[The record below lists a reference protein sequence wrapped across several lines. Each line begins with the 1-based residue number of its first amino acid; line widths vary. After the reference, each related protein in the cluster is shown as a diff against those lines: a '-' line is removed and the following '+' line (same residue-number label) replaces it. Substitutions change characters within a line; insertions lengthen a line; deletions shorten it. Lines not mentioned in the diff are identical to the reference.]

1 MREACPAWPR
11 DIAICISRRARD
23 HGAVAQ
29 ARKSGG
35 NAARPAKLTPCSAAT
50 QEHAHGGAGYGLG
63 DVPHNRA
70 GRLAMSNHVYAISE
84 IVGSSD
90 KSIEDAIDQAL
101 RVAGHSIRNMDWFQV
116 SELRGHIENGRV
128 AHYQVALKLG
138 FRYEAKSG

>member
-1 MREACPAWPR
+1 
-11 DIAICISRRARD
+11 
-23 HGAVAQ
+23 
-29 ARKSGG
+29 
-35 NAARPAKLTPCSAAT
+35 
-50 QEHAHGGAGYGLG
+50 
-63 DVPHNRA
+63 
-70 GRLAMSNHVYAISE
+70 MSNHVYAISE